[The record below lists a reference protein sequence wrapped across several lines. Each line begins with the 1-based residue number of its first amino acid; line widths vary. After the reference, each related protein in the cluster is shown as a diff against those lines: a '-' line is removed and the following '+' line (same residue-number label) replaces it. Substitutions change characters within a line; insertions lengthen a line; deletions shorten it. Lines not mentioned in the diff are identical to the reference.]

1 MMADTSPV
9 DPRETTTS
17 ALEHAQTAPT
27 AGEQGTLPRTA
38 MEPGR
43 VQEAQQ
49 EYEKYYHDLVAG
61 SLQGIGILHRD
72 GIIQVVNPV
81 LATLFGYANPDDLCG
96 RAMGTLLAPHEQ
108 AAWEEHLHACVQAHG
123 TAHRHTIQGIQGI
136 RQDQTVLWLDLCL
149 FATAWQGLP
158 AILVTCLDS
167 TERHNL
173 EAQMRQSHKMHALGA
188 LAGGIAHDFNNMLAA
203 ILGYTELVMDDMSR
217 ESLAWHRLQR
227 VLTAGER
234 AKDLVRQILTVSRQ
248 QEQQR
253 LPVQLRLL
261 VEEVL
266 TLLRA
271 SLPVTIA
278 IHQHLEA
285 HVGTVLADP
294 PQIHQVLMNLCIN
307 AEHAMRQRGGVLEV
321 GLDEVNVTEP
331 TPVADGTLMPGPYV
345 RLTVRDTGH
354 GIPAELLKH
363 IFDPFFTTKSP
374 EEGTGMGLPVV
385 QRIMRSHDGAIH
397 VSSLP
402 DQGST
407 FILYFPRFHKPME
420 TSAAAVEPVPEGTE
434 RVLFVDDEESIARL
448 GCTMLERLGYSVTI
462 STSAP
467 EALALLRA
475 APERFDLV
483 IMDHT
488 MPAMTGA
495 TLAQEMRRLRP
506 DLPVIVCSGFSHT
519 MNADKAP
526 TLGLDAFLLKPFL
539 QRDLALAVRG
549 VLDKHRAQSH

>member
-1 MMADTSPV
+1 MMVDAAPL
-9 DPRETTTS
+9 DPRETTPS
-17 ALEHAQTAPT
+17 ALPHAQTSQA
-27 AGEQGTLPRTA
+27 AGDHGVLPHPA
-38 MEPGR
+38 MQPGPA
-43 VQEAQQ
+43 QEAQQ
-49 EYEKYYHDLVAG
+49 EYEKYYADLVAG
-61 SLQGIGILHRD
+61 SLQGICILRRD

-81 LATLFGYANPDDLCG
+81 LATLFGYVSPDELCG
-96 RAMGTLLAPHEQ
+96 RAICTLLAPHEHASWQ
-108 AAWEEHLHACVQAHG
+108 EYVHACVQGHG
-123 TAHRHTIQGIQGI
+123 TAQRHIIQGI

-149 FATAWQGLP
+149 LSTAWQGLP
-158 AILVTCLDS
+158 AILVTCLDI
-167 TERHNL
+167 TERYNL
-173 EAQMRQSHKMHALGA
+173 ETQMRQSHKMQALGA

-203 ILGYTELVMDDMSR
+203 ILGYTELVMEDVPH

-271 SLPVTIA
+271 ALPVTIA
-278 IHQHLEA
+278 IQQRLDA

-294 PQIHQVLMNLCIN
+294 TQIYQVLMNLCIN
-307 AEHAMRQRGGVLEV
+307 AEHAMRLRGGVLEIC
-321 GLDEVNVTEP
+321 LDEVTITEP
-331 TPVADGTLMPGPYV
+331 TPVSDGMLSLGPYV
-345 RLTVRDTGH
+345 RLTVRDTGQ
-354 GIPAELLKH
+354 GIPSELLKH
-363 IFDPFFTTKSP
+363 IFDPFFTTKAP

-385 QRIMRSHDGAIH
+385 QAIMRSHDGAMH
-397 VSSLP
+397 VTSLP
-402 DQGST
+402 DQGTT

-420 TSAAAVEPVPEGTE
+420 TSAAAVETVPAGTE

-448 GCTMLERLGYSVTI
+448 GCVMLERLGYTVTI

-467 EALALLRA
+467 EALALFRA
-475 APERFDLV
+475 APDRFDLV
-483 IMDHT
+483 ITDHT

-495 TLAQEMRRLRP
+495 MLAQEIRCLRP
-506 DLPVIVCSGFSHT
+506 ELPVIVCSGFSHT
-519 MNADKAP
+519 MNADKAQA
-526 TLGLDAFLLKPFL
+526 LGLDAFLLKPFL
-539 QRDLALAVRG
+539 QRDLGLAIRR

>member
-1 MMADTSPV
+1 MMADTSPLA
-9 DPRETTTS
+9 PHETTAS
-17 ALEHAQTAPT
+17 AREQAQTAPA
-27 AGEQGTLPRTA
+27 AGEQGVRPRQA
-38 MEPGR
+38 SASGR

-49 EYEKYYHDLVAG
+49 EYEKCYKDLVAG
-61 SLQGIGILHRD
+61 SVQGIGILHAD
-72 GIIQVVNPV
+72 GIIQMANLV
-81 LATLFGYANPDDLCG
+81 LATFFGYVSPDDLCG
-96 RAMGTLLAPHEQ
+96 RAMATLLAPHEQ
-108 AAWEEHLHACVQAHG
+108 AAWEKYLHACVQEHG
-123 TAHRHTIQGIQGI
+123 IAHRHTVQGI
-136 RQDQTVLWLDLCL
+136 RQDQTVLWLDFCL

-173 EAQMRQSHKMHALGA
+173 EAQMRQSHKLHALGA
-188 LAGGIAHDFNNMLAA
+188 LAGGVAHDFNNMLAA
-203 ILGYTELVMDDMSR
+203 ILGYTELVMEDMPR

-253 LPVQLRLL
+253 LPVQLRPV

-278 IHQHLEA
+278 INQHLNA
-285 HVGTVLADP
+285 QVGTVLADP
-294 PQIHQVLMNLCIN
+294 TQIHQILMNLCVN
-307 AEHAMRQRGGVLEV
+307 AEHAMRLRGGVLEV
-321 GLDEVNVTEP
+321 GLDEVHVTEP
-331 TPVADGTLMPGPYV
+331 TPVSDGTLIPGPYV

-354 GIPAELLKH
+354 GIPAELLPH

-385 QRIMRSHDGAIH
+385 QRIMRGHDGAMH

-407 FILYFPRFHKPME
+407 FVLYFPCFHKPME
-420 TSAAAVEPVPEGTE
+420 TSAVAVEPIPEGSE

-448 GCTMLERLGYSVTI
+448 GCTMLERLGYTVTT

-467 EALALLRA
+467 EALALFRA
-475 APERFDLV
+475 APARFDLV
-483 IMDHT
+483 ITDHT
-488 MPAMTGA
+488 MPAMTGE

-506 DLPVIVCSGFSHT
+506 ELPVIVCSGFSHT
-519 MNADKAP
+519 MNADRAQA
-526 TLGLDAFLLKPFL
+526 LGLDAFLLKPFL
-539 QRDLALAVRG
+539 HRDLALAVRR
-549 VLDKHRAQSH
+549 VLDHRTQSH